1 LNRSAAR
8 RSREPQARRSTAVIF
23 QEKIIGRMLEK
34 FLNFITET
42 VTGRHADGR
51 FDESDYRLAAAALL
65 IHIISLDGEPSEDEM
80 RKLRSLLAYRFNL
93 DDADARRL
101 IEAAAAAEDE
111 SVDLYLFTS
120 RINRDVD
127 AAGRARIVEMMW
139 EMVFADD
146 RVSEMEE
153 SVVWRAAD
161 LLGISSRE
169 RVDLKRRVASGL
181 GRRKEN
187 GENGKED
194 ES

>member
-1 LNRSAAR
+1 
-8 RSREPQARRSTAVIF
+8 
-23 QEKIIGRMLEK
+23 MLER

-42 VTGRHADGR
+42 VTGRRADGR

-65 IHIISLDGEPSEDEM
+65 IHIISLDGEPSGDEM

-101 IEAAAAAEDE
+101 IEAASAVEDE
-111 SVDLYLFTS
+111 SVDLYRFTS

-161 LLGISSRE
+161 LLGVSSRE
-169 RVDLKRRVASGL
+169 RIDLKRRVAAGL

-187 GENGKED
+187 GEKG